1 MPSRNAL
8 VTIGAIYVAAGLIF
22 LSPAYIRPDSVAV
35 FSYLRSAV
43 FDGDFA
49 FFNEWA
55 MTGMVRNGVTLFAE
69 VTPAGALAN
78 HWWIGTSILS
88 APAYLV
94 TRVFGGD
101 GFLGQYAV
109 TLAWMNVALAALA
122 TWMAWKMSRS
132 THAILAAIIG
142 TPFFW
147 YTFRF
152 PLGTHIAG
160 AFCVAVIVFAEDEAI
175 IGLATGLAIATRLQ
189 HIVLVPAVIFLLRTK
204 HAPLTRPSA
213 TLSPLSGARELAV
226 PSPRLRGDGA
236 AKRRMRGILAG
247 MIPLACQAI
256 AWQTIYGTPLGP
268 LASGASLA
276 GTTWMPFQ
284 HFAFI
289 PVLFSTYHG
298 VFTWS
303 PIIAVAIAG
312 WLVGLREHRDL
323 AIVFLLMFAGELIAN
338 ATFDR
343 YFWGGMSFGP
353 RRFVDLFVPIAIG
366 IAWLA
371 RAVPRWIAILIEILC
386 CAWSLL
392 LMIEAASGALS
403 LSRYVSNLLVPLR
416 PFALHTA
423 PIAQSLIA
431 ILIVSAVI
439 AIAWRVRH
447 PVIAMLV
454 VLAIVII
461 IAIRTPHT
469 PPPYI
474 DVARSRNFG
483 PLIDERGL
491 LMDEVTWAHAT
502 GDDAR
507 AAATQREIRQIDAIL
522 AK

>member
-1 MPSRNAL
+1 VSSRSAL
-8 VTIGAIYVAAGLIF
+8 IVIAAVYVAAGLVF
-22 LSPAYIRPDSVAV
+22 LSPAYIRPDSVAT
-35 FSYLRSAV
+35 FAYLRSAV

-55 MTGMVRNGVTLFAE
+55 MTGMVRQGVTYFAE
-69 VTPAGALAN
+69 VTPVGALAN

-88 APAYLV
+88 APTYLA

-101 GFLGQYAV
+101 GFLGQFAV
-109 TLAWMNVALAALA
+109 TLAWTNVAFAVLA
-122 TWMAWKMSRS
+122 TWMAWKLTRS
-132 THAILAAIIG
+132 AHAVIAAIIG

-160 AFCVAVIVFAEDEAI
+160 ALCVAVILFAEDEVL

-189 HIVLVPAVIFLLRTK
+189 HFMLIPAAIFLLR
-204 HAPLTRPSA
+204 
-213 TLSPLSGARELAV
+213 
-226 PSPRLRGDGA
+226 
-236 AKRRMRGILAG
+236 KRRVTWRVVAAFL
-247 MIPLACQAI
+247 IPIACQAA
-256 AWQTIYGTPLGP
+256 AWQAIYGTPFGP
-268 LASGASLA
+268 LTRGASLA

-284 HFAFI
+284 HLAFV

-312 WLVGLREHRDL
+312 WLLGLREHRQL
-323 AIVFLLMFAGELIAN
+323 AIALLLMFTGELIAN

-353 RRFVDLFVPIAIG
+353 RRFVDLFVPFAIG
-366 IAWLA
+366 MAWFA
-371 RAVPRWIAILIEILC
+371 QRVPRWIAYTIEILC
-386 CAWSLL
+386 CAWSVM
-392 LMIEAASGALS
+392 LMAAAASDALS
-403 LSRYVSNLLVPLR
+403 LSRYVSNLFVMPR
-416 PFALHTA
+416 SFALHPA
-423 PIAQSLIA
+423 PLGQSLIA
-431 ILIVSAVI
+431 IVIVAIVF

-447 PVIAMLV
+447 PATAMSAV
-454 VLAIVII
+454 FAIVIV
-461 IAIRTPHT
+461 IALRTPRT

-474 DVARSRNFG
+474 DVVRSRNFG

-491 LMDEVTWAHAT
+491 LADEVAWARAT

-507 AAATQREIRQIDAIL
+507 ASATQREIQQIDAIVGR
-522 AK
+522 

>member
-1 MPSRNAL
+1 MSSRREWIVIAAL
-8 VTIGAIYVAAGLIF
+8 YIVAGLIF

-35 FSYLRSAV
+35 ISYLRSAV
-43 FDGDFA
+43 FDGDFS

-55 MTGMVRNGVTLFAE
+55 MTGMVRNGVTMFAE
-69 VTPAGALAN
+69 ITPAGALAN

-101 GFLGQYAV
+101 GFLGQYGV
-109 TLAWMNVALAALA
+109 TLAWMAVALAALC
-122 TWMAWKMSRS
+122 TWIAWKMTRS
-132 THAILAAIIG
+132 MHAILAAIIG

-147 YTFRF
+147 YAFRF
-152 PLGTHIAG
+152 PLGTHVAG
-160 AFCVAVIVFAEDEAI
+160 AFCVAVILFAEDDAI
-175 IGLATGLAIATRLQ
+175 VGLATGLAIATRLQ
-189 HIVLVPAVIFLLRTK
+189 HIVLLPAVIFLVRARG
-204 HAPLTRPSA
+204 APLTRPSA
-213 TLSPLSGARELAV
+213 TLSPRSGE
-226 PSPRLRGDGA
+226 RGLI
-236 AKRRMRGILAG
+236 AKRRMRGILAAL
-247 MIPLACQAI
+247 IPLACQAV
-256 AWQTIYGTPLGP
+256 AWQTIYGSPLGP

-284 HFAFI
+284 HFAFL

-312 WLVGLREHRDL
+312 WLIGLREHRDL
-323 AIVFLLMFAGELIAN
+323 AIVCLLMFAGELIAN

-353 RRFVDLFVPIAIG
+353 RRFVDLFVPFAIG
-366 IAWLA
+366 IAWFA
-371 RAVPRWIAILIEILC
+371 SAVPRWIALAIEIVC
-386 CAWSLL
+386 CAWSML

-403 LSRYVSNLLVPLR
+403 LSRYVPSLLVPLR
-416 PFALHTA
+416 PFALHAA

-431 ILIVSAVI
+431 IVIVSAVI
-439 AIAWRVRH
+439 AIEWRVRH

-454 VLAIVII
+454 VLAIVIV
-461 IAIRTPHT
+461 IAVRTPHT
-469 PPPYI
+469 PPPTI
-474 DVARSRNFG
+474 DVARSRTFG

-491 LMDEVTWAHAT
+491 LSDEVAWAHAT

-507 AAATQREIRQIDAIL
+507 ASGTQREIREIDAIVGH
-522 AK
+522 